1 MSGDAASFIHDLT
14 YDDLPPSAV
23 EQALRCLLDLSAVA
37 VAGSTTAM
45 SRIARDHAVEN
56 FAGRAHQSRLLFD
69 GRTTSPVGAAFAGAA
84 TMDSFDGHDGHALT
98 KGHTG
103 AALLP
108 ALLAFADTRAPTDG
122 KTFLTLLV
130 LGYEIGTRAGIA
142 LHASTPDYH
151 SSGAWNALACA
162 AVGARALH
170 LTPSQTHDALGI
182 AEYHGPRAPMMRC
195 IDHPTM
201 VKDSSAWGA
210 LTGVSAALLAEQD
223 FTGAP
228 AITVT
233 DDSTRNIWEDL
244 GQQWRI
250 NEQYLKPFPVCR
262 WTHPALQAALDIRG
276 RHEVPLASIDH
287 LEVATFHAATR
298 LATRHPQTTEEAQYS
313 LPFAVASALVHG
325 TITAA
330 VLAAPR
336 NQHPE
341 VTRLSEAMVLTEQPD
356 YEALFPAER
365 HAHIDVVL
373 RSGQRLP
380 GQPTTAK
387 GGPDNPLTND
397 EILTKFV
404 TLSEE
409 VLDDQRTQSIKDAV
423 AALPT
428 ADTSATLLDHLLSP
442 IGPARGS

>member
-1 MSGDAASFIHDLT
+1 
-14 YDDLPPSAV
+14 
-23 EQALRCLLDLSAVA
+23 
-37 VAGSTTAM
+37 VAGRPGGARPHLTGVAAAGTTTVM

-56 FAGRAHQSRLLFD
+56 FAGRAHQARLLFD
-69 GRTTSPVGAAFAGAA
+69 GRTASPVGAAFAGAA

-98 KGHTG
+98 KGHVG
-103 AALLP
+103 AAALP
-108 ALLAFADTRAPTDG
+108 ALLAFADTGPPIDG

-162 AVGARALH
+162 AIGARALH
-170 LTPSQTHDALGI
+170 LTPSQTNHALGI

-210 LTGVSAALLAEQD
+210 PAGVSAALLAAQG

-228 AITVT
+228 ATTVT
-233 DDSTRNIWEDL
+233 ADSTRNIWDDL
-244 GQQWRI
+244 GRRWRI

-262 WTHPALQAALDIRG
+262 WTHPAIQAALNIRL
-276 RHEVPLASIDH
+276 RQYVIPLADIAH
-287 LEVATFHAATR
+287 LEVTTFHAATR

-313 LPFAVASALVHG
+313 LPFAVATMMVHG
-325 TITAA
+325 TITASA
-330 VLAAPR
+330 LAAPH

-341 VTRLSEAMVLTEQPD
+341 VTRLSNGMVLTEQPD
-356 YEALFPAER
+356 YEALFPAQR

-373 RSGQRLP
+373 RNGHRLP
-380 GQPTTAK
+380 GLPTTAK
-387 GGPDNPLTND
+387 GGPENPLTNE
-397 EILTKFV
+397 EILTKFLA
-404 TLSEE
+404 LSKEI
-409 VLDDQRTQSIKDAV
+409 LDDQPTQSIIDAI
-423 AALPT
+423 AGLPS